1 MGLIMGILRTKDVIA
16 LEEETDKN
24 IEDFCDEEYFIKT
37 YGYDY
42 GEEYDSDEEEY
53 GSDEEDCEE

>member
-1 MGLIMGILRTKDVIA
+1 MGILRTKDVIA
-16 LEEETDKN
+16 IEEETDKN

-53 GSDEEDCEE
+53 GSDEEECEE

>member
-16 LEEETDKN
+16 IEEETDKN

-42 GEEYDSDEEEY
+42 QEEYDSDEE
-53 GSDEEDCEE
+53 DCEE